1 MHDGIFINTINN
13 LAMEAMIIIMKKK
26 NIIAKQAIGYD
37 SEYMFRTMKDI
48 PMCCP
53 FCRSRQDVIP
63 DLNYIMRKRKG
74 DMYYTYNSIC
84 LVSEEFRQFCDLN
97 NYPNLK
103 FIKLKKC
110 NWY

>member
-1 MHDGIFINTINN
+1 
-13 LAMEAMIIIMKKK
+13 
-26 NIIAKQAIGYD
+26 
-37 SEYMFRTMKDI
+37 
-48 PMCCP
+48 MCCP

-84 LVSEEFRQFCDLN
+84 LVSEDFRQFCDLN

-110 NWY
+110 N

>member
-1 MHDGIFINTINN
+1 
-13 LAMEAMIIIMKKK
+13 MEAMIIIMKKK

-74 DMYYTYNSIC
+74 DMYYTYITMHLYAVKHIRTKTLIFHLMTLF
-84 LVSEEFRQFCDLN
+84 LVQPLHMAAMRQEA
-97 NYPNLK
+97 
-103 FIKLKKC
+103 
-110 NWY
+110 